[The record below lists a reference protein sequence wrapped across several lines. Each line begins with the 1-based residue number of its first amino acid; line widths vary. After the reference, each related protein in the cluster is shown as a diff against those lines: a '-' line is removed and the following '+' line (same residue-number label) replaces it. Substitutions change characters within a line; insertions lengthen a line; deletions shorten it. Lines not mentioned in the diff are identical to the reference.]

1 MNFFSVLDDSD
12 NDEPKVAKTA
22 APAAATSAPK
32 KNDGHPEEKYR
43 VVKCND

>member
-22 APAAATSAPK
+22 AKKTTAAPK

-43 VVKCND
+43 VVRCND